1 MHRAI
6 NKDGADVRGYFV
18 RSLLDD
24 FEWGH
29 GYCKKWG
36 LLHVDFST
44 MERTPKLSANWYTEV
59 ARRNTLEV

>member
-1 MHRAI
+1 M
-6 NKDGADVRGYFV
+6 RGYFV